1 MLTKKL
7 KYTYSVNSINMN
19 ESDII
24 RKNFKEYLDIAEYSF
39 KNRKFNAAVTLY
51 YKALVELCDLALFEK
66 TGKIGANHTER
77 FRLLEQ
83 FIPSLYKIAS
93 KLFNFYRDSYNKEI
107 SETIAKLIKENVE
120 NAKNEYFRDK
130 KLDEKK

>member
-1 MLTKKL
+1 MD
-7 KYTYSVNSINMN
+7 

-24 RKNFKEYLDIAEYSF
+24 RKNFKEYFDIAEYSF

-51 YKALVELCDLALFEK
+51 YKALVELCDLVLFEK

-83 FIPSLYKIAS
+83 FEPALYDIAS
-93 KLFNFYRDSYNKEI
+93 NLFKFYRDSYNKEI

-120 NAKNEYFRDK
+120 NAKEKYFK
-130 KLDEKK
+130 NNNMDEKK